1 MRFSSRI
8 SDQRMNSVRKKLRMN
23 RFLHTEFDPN
33 LLFSSAAPILDRVFK
48 AADSEYDENTEKG
61 NQYIMDY
68 ILDSMTQKEMKELC
82 KEITQIQVS
91 QIPKL

>member
-1 MRFSSRI
+1 
-8 SDQRMNSVRKKLRMN
+8 MNKFMHS
-23 RFLHTEFDPN
+23 EFDPD

-48 AADSEYDENTEKG
+48 ASDNEYDENTEKG

-68 ILDSMTQKEMKELC
+68 ILNSMTQREMKELC

-91 QIPKL
+91 KVPKL